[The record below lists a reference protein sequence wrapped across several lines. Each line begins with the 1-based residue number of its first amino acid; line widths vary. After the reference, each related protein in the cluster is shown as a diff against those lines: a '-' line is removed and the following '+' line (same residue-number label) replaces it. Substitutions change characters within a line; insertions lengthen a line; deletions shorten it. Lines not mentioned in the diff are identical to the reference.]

1 MWAQILKTT
10 FFLSLFSVCFIRF
23 GLPCLKKFLANKVI
37 VNEFVTKNISLKPP
51 AITIC
56 PQKWKNQPSPMT
68 AIGNYRKNC
77 ENANG
82 ANDFSDCVA
91 NKTFGFDEVILFA
104 QQGIE
109 DVSAIKLSDPNLWT
123 SDMTLTTGGR
133 CYTLKYDQELKVDF
147 RTDSIVINLAVI
159 DYFIFLHNPDFF
171 LVTLNPLTVPVK
183 YMPVNPQDLTNTSC
197 LGLTLEAVQRHNL
210 DRDGAQCNSSPDY
223 NFTACVKKSLARI
236 VNCTLP
242 WNDKITGNSFLHKF
256 SFAFNPT

>member
-1 MWAQILKTT
+1 
-10 FFLSLFSVCFIRF
+10 
-23 GLPCLKKFLANKVI
+23 
-37 VNEFVTKNISLKPP
+37 
-51 AITIC
+51 
-56 PQKWKNQPSPMT
+56 MT

-91 NKTFGFDEVILFA
+91 NKTFGFDEVIIFA

-147 RTDSIVINLAVI
+147 QTDSIVINLVVN
-159 DYFIFLHNPDFF
+159 DYYVFLHNPDF
-171 LVTLNPLTVPVK
+171 LIVTLNPLAIPLQF
-183 YMPVNPQDLTNTSC
+183 MPVTPKDLTNTSS
-197 LGLTLEAVQRHNL
+197 LGLTLQVVQRQNL
-210 DRDGAQCNSSPDY
+210 DRPEARCNSSPDY
-223 NFTACVKKSLARI
+223 NFTACVKKGLARI

-242 WNDKITGNSFLHKF
+242 WNEKIKGILFLSK
-256 SFAFNPT
+256 